1 MGEPASSRY
10 GLFFDVEVN
19 FFGAMENAAFKQHK
33 KADLCGILRDSSE
46 EIGRLR
52 HHEITVQLDEFV
64 EPAHPES
71 FDDC

>member
-1 MGEPASSRY
+1 MGCFS
-10 GLFFDVEVN
+10 EVN
-19 FFGAMENAAFKQHK
+19 FFGAMENAALKQHK

-52 HHEITVQLDEFV
+52 HHEITVQLDDFV
-64 EPAHPES
+64 KPAHPES